1 MIPIPYTSTD
11 WPSYTYELVLRFKLL
26 HKKVRTPK
34 KKVNLRLLCLKHY
47 DKNNSCSQT

>member
-34 KKVNLRLLCLKHY
+34 K
-47 DKNNSCSQT
+47 SQSPFVMLETL